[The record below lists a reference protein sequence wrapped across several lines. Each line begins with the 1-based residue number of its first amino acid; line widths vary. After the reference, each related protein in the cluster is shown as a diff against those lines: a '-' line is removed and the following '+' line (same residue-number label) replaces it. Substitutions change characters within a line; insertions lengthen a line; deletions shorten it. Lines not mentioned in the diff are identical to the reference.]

1 MLKKG
6 LKNIHLCM
14 NSNERFFK
22 EEYIP
27 LLKQLC
33 DNEVGLWGVLSPQGM
48 IEHMTDAFANAHGR
62 IILPAQTPDSIL
74 PKMRAFA
81 LSETP
86 FKENTKNVLM
96 SETPAPLR
104 NQSITDAILELEK
117 EINAFMDY
125 YQSSPG
131 SKNLNP
137 FFGEFNYEEWLHLLH
152 KHANHHLKQ
161 FNLL

>member
-1 MLKKG
+1 M
-6 LKNIHLCM
+6 
-14 NSNERFFK
+14 STNERFFK

-27 LLKQLC
+27 VLKKLKG
-33 DNEVGLWGVLSPQGM
+33 NETGAWGVLSPQGM
-48 IEHMTDAFANAHGR
+48 VEHMTDAFANAYGR
-62 IILPAQTPDSIL
+62 IILPAQTPEAIL
-74 PKMRAFA
+74 PKVRAFA

-96 SETPAPLR
+96 GEEPAPLR
-104 NQSITDAILELEK
+104 NQSIDDAILELEH
-117 EINAFMDY
+117 EIKAFMDY

-152 KHANHHLKQ
+152 KHAVHHLKQ
-161 FNLL
+161 FNLS